1 MMRTLAWIPIIA
13 ALPLAAQGAVTAAD
27 SQGFILSLAQDSKLA
42 PATAWQRFVGEIGQ
56 WWEPSHTYSGEIGRM
71 TIDPVAGGC
80 FCERLDGGG
89 SVRHGVVLYA
99 APGAALR
106 LSAPLGPLQ
115 EMPVV
120 AILTVTFKPQGE
132 GTRIE
137 AVFRAH
143 GGFTEDATKLAPV
156 VDYVLDTQF
165 KRFAASP

>member
-1 MMRTLAWIPIIA
+1 MMRTGAWVPMIA
-13 ALPLAAQGAVTAAD
+13 ALPLVAHGAVTSAD
-27 SQGFILSLAQDSKLA
+27 PQGFTLTITHDSKLA
-42 PATAWQRFVGEIGQ
+42 PAAAWQRFVGEIGQ
-56 WWEPSHTYSGEIGRM
+56 WWEPSHSYSGQTGRM

-89 SVRHGVVLYA
+89 WVQHGVVMYA

-132 GTRIE
+132 GTRVE

-143 GGFTEDATKLAPV
+143 GAFTEDAAKLAPV